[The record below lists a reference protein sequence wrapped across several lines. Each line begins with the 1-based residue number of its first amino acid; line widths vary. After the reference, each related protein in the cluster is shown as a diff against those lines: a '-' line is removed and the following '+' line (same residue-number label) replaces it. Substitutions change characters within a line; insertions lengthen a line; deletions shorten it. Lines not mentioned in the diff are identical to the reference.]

1 MHLTFSRVVE
11 VMKLAD
17 RVRSRLVVMQGE
29 ATHDGVSAALRDEGL
44 VLGDGAILSLVT
56 ELQREFVG
64 AGLLDPLLHQP
75 GVTDILVN
83 GPDQIWIDRGQ
94 GLEHIPLTFTNDDE
108 VRALAQRLA
117 SAVGRRLDDAHPYVD
132 ARMASG
138 VRLHAVLAPI
148 ATDGTVI
155 SLRIPAKHG
164 LSIEDLVELGSL
176 DAGAAFWVRAVID
189 SKLSFFIS
197 GGTGSGKT
205 TVLAAM
211 LGLVAHHERIVIVE
225 DSAELQ
231 PDHPHVV
238 RLQSRLANLE
248 GAGAVPMRDLVRQTL
263 RMRPDRIVV
272 GEVRGAEVIDLLTAL
287 NTGHEG
293 GCATVHANSAADVPA
308 RIEAL
313 GLAAGLDRAAVHALL
328 GAGLDAVVHL
338 DRDAQGRRQLQGIHV
353 VQINEQHQV
362 ELIPAVVRE
371 GREFIEQQGI
381 RKLRMQTVKAPIR
394 DLRATS

>member
-1 MHLTFSRVVE
+1 MQLAHSRVVKA
-11 VMKLAD
+11 VKLAD

-29 ATHDGVSAALRDEGL
+29 ATHDGVAAALRDEGL

-94 GLEHIPLTFTNDDE
+94 GLEHIPLAFNNDDE

-138 VRLHAVLAPI
+138 VRLHAILAPI
-148 ATDGTVI
+148 STDGTVI
-155 SLRIPAKHG
+155 SLRIPARQG
-164 LSIEDLVELGSL
+164 LSINDLVELGSL
-176 DAGAAFWVRAVID
+176 DAGAAFWIRMVID
-189 SKLSFFIS
+189 LKLSFFVS

-211 LGLVAHHERIVIVE
+211 LGMIAPHERIVIVE

-272 GEVRGAEVIDLLTAL
+272 GEVRGAEVIELLTAL

-293 GCATVHANSAADVPA
+293 GCATVHANSAADIPA

-328 GAGLDAVVHL
+328 GAGLEVVVHL
-338 DRDAQGRRQLQGIHV
+338 DRDIQGRRQLQGIHV

-371 GREFIEQQGI
+371 GSEFVDGPGI
-381 RKLRMQTVKAPIR
+381 HKLRKRAQHLLTL
-394 DLRATS
+394 DLLATS

>member
-155 SLRIPAKHG
+155 SLRIPARQG
-164 LSIEDLVELGSL
+164 LSIENLVELGSL
-176 DAGAAFWVRAVID
+176 DAGAAFWVRTLID

>member
-1 MHLTFSRVVE
+1 
-11 VMKLAD
+11 MKLAD

-29 ATHDGVSAALRDEGL
+29 ATHDGVTAALRDEGL
-44 VLGDGAILSLVT
+44 VLGDGAIASLVT
-56 ELQREFVG
+56 ELQREFIG
-64 AGLLDPLLHQP
+64 AGLLDPLLLQP

-94 GLEHIPLTFTNDDE
+94 GLEHIPLAFNNDEE

-117 SAVGRRLDDAHPYVD
+117 GAAGRRLDDAHPFVD
-132 ARMASG
+132 AKMVSG
-138 VRLHAVLAPI
+138 VRLHAILAPI

-155 SLRIPAKHG
+155 SLRIPAKQS
-164 LSIEDLVELGSL
+164 LSVDDLVQM
-176 DAGAAFWVRAVID
+176 AAIDSTAAWWIRQVID
-189 SKLSFFIS
+189 SKLAFFIS

-211 LGLVAHHERIVIVE
+211 LGLVAHRERIVIVE

-231 PDHPHVV
+231 PNHPHVV

-248 GAGAVPMRDLVRQTL
+248 GAGAVPMRELVRQTL

-272 GEVRGAEVIDLLTAL
+272 GEVRGAEVIELLTAL
-287 NTGHEG
+287 NTGHAG

-313 GLAAGLDRAAVHALL
+313 GLAAGLDRAAIHALL
-328 GAGLDAVVHL
+328 GAGLDVVLHL
-338 DRDAQGRRQLQGIHV
+338 DRDAQGRRQLEGIHV
-353 VQINEQHQV
+353 VQINERYQV
-362 ELIPAVVRE
+362 ELVAALERE
-371 GREFIEQQGI
+371 GGEFVERQGI
-381 RKLRMQTVKAPIR
+381 NTLRR
-394 DLRATS
+394 NLERASRQESRLIP

>member
-1 MHLTFSRVVE
+1 
-11 VMKLAD
+11 MKLAD
-17 RVRSRLVVMQGE
+17 RVRSRLVVMHGE
-29 ATHDGVSAALRDEGL
+29 ATHDGVAAALRDEGL

-94 GLEHIPLTFTNDDE
+94 GLEHIPLAFNNDDE

-138 VRLHAVLAPI
+138 VRLHAILAPI
-148 ATDGTVI
+148 STDGTVI
-155 SLRIPAKHG
+155 SLRIPARQG
-164 LSIEDLVELGSL
+164 LSIDDLVELGSL
-176 DAGAAFWVRAVID
+176 DAGAAFWIRMVID
-189 SKLSFFIS
+189 LKLSFFVS

-211 LGLVAHHERIVIVE
+211 LGMIAHHERIVIVE

-231 PDHPHVV
+231 PTHPHVV

-272 GEVRGAEVIDLLTAL
+272 GEVRGAEVIELLTAL

-293 GCATVHANSAADVPA
+293 GCATVHANSAADIPA

-328 GAGLDAVVHL
+328 GAGLEAVVHL
-338 DRDAQGRRQLQGIHV
+338 DRDIQGRRQLQGIHI

-371 GREFIEQQGI
+371 GSEFVDGPGI
-381 RKLRMQTVKAPIR
+381 HKLRKRAQHLLTL
-394 DLRATS
+394 DLLATS